1 MKSNLV
7 KYIFFI
13 FVIAIMGVAI
23 YKLNQDE
30 KERTTEE
37 KSVTEIVEE
46 EIKKEITLGIAEFDT
61 INPIISNNKHVQE
74 ISKII
79 YDSLLEVDQEYK
91 IQKSLAKD
99 WAKTSDVTYL
109 FKLRE
114 DVKWSD
120 GKPFTADDVIY
131 TIDILKQISSIYGYN
146 VQYIVRVDKIDA
158 NTFQITLDH
167 EIPFFEYNL
176 IFPIMSKAYYEG
188 QDFATTEKNNMPVG
202 TGKYK
207 IIKNDGEGITL
218 VKNENYTREE
228 LTLETITIG
237 KYANL
242 GELYNAF
249 KLGKVDL
256 ITTNNIRIEDYI
268 GNIGYNVKETM
279 GREYDFLA
287 INTQS
292 NVLAYKEVRK
302 AISYAINKENI
313 VATLYNNKYK
323 SQSYPLDYGNYLKGE
338 KDDMTY
344 NLEKAKQTLEE
355 NGWIFKN
362 NKWQKTE
369 NYSTKVISFKLV
381 VQASNNTRVN
391 VAEMIKTN
399 LEEIGVKVTIVK
411 ASDSQYQYYLKN
423 KNYDMLLTG
432 VTLAGS
438 PNLETFL
445 GGNNLSNYYN
455 EEGTTI
461 MNEVKNITKEDLLK
475 EKYGRLRQ
483 IYNDEVP
490 FIGLYNSYY
499 AIMSTWSLKG
509 NITANWYNIFMD
521 INNWYKN

>member
-1 MKSNLV
+1 MKSNIV
-7 KYIFFI
+7 KYIFVI
-13 FVIAIMGVAI
+13 FVIAIMGFAI

-30 KERTTEE
+30 KQKETEE
-37 KSVTEIVEE
+37 TPVIESVDE
-46 EIKKEITLGIAEFDT
+46 EIIKEITLGIAEFDT
-61 INPIISNNKHVQE
+61 INPIISGNKHVQE

-79 YDSLLEVDQEYK
+79 YDSLLEVDEEYK
-91 IQKSLAKD
+91 IQKNLAKD

-120 GKPFTADDVIY
+120 GQPFTADDVIF
-131 TIDILKQISSIYGYN
+131 TIDILKQIPSIYGYN
-146 VQYIVRVDKIDA
+146 VQYVVRADKIDSY
-158 NTFQITLDH
+158 TVQLTLDH

-176 IFPIMSKAYYEG
+176 IFPIMSKVYFEG
-188 QDFATTEKNNMPVG
+188 QDFVATEKNNMPVG

-218 VKNENYTREE
+218 AKNENYTREE

-249 KLGKVDL
+249 KLGKIDL
-256 ITTNNIRIEDYI
+256 ITTNNIKIEENI

-292 NVLAYKEVRK
+292 NVLSHKEVRK
-302 AISYAINKENI
+302 AIAYAINKENI

-323 SQSYPLDYGNYLKGE
+323 VQTYPLDYGNYLKGE

-344 NLEKAKQTLEE
+344 NVEKAKQTLEQ

-362 NKWQKTE
+362 TKWQKVE
-369 NYSTKVISFKLV
+369 NYRTKTLNFKLV
-381 VQASNNTRVN
+381 VQANNGIRVT
-391 VAEMIKTN
+391 VADMIKAN
-399 LEEIGVKVTIVK
+399 LEEIGIKVTIVK
-411 ASDSQYQYYLKN
+411 ASDSQYQYYLDN
-423 KNYDMLLTG
+423 KNYDMILTG
-432 VTLAGS
+432 ITQTGS
-438 PNLETFL
+438 PNLERFF
-445 GGNNLSNYYN
+445 GVNNLSNYNN
-455 EEGTTI
+455 EEVSTI
-461 MNEVKNITKEDLLK
+461 INEVKNITKEDMLK
-475 EKYGRLRQ
+475 QKYERLRK
-483 IYNDEVP
+483 IYNEEVP

-499 AIMSTWSLKG
+499 AIMSAWNFKG